1 DHGRLALTGAV
12 EVPTA
17 DGALSCRPAFD
28 LVAEQCRTC
37 RPAVAEEIT
46 GVPAAEIERTAR
58 MLWEHRPVAF
68 YTWSGLEQHANT
80 TQIIRAVNVL
90 YALTGCLDVPGG
102 NVLFTPVPSNPVDG
116 WDLLGE
122 QQRART
128 IGVQDRPLGPA
139 RFEFVTGE
147 DFYTAALAH
156 RPHRA

>member
-68 YTWSGLEQHANT
+68 YTWSGLEQHSGT
-80 TQIIRAVNVL
+80 TQIIRAINVL

-102 NVLFTPVPSNPVDG
+102 NVLFTTVPANPIAGMELLDG
-116 WDLLGE
+116 AQHAKALGVTE
-122 QQRART
+122 
-128 IGVQDRPLGPA
+128 RPLGP
-139 RFEFVTGE
+139 
-147 DFYTAALAH
+147 
-156 RPHRA
+156 